1 MDYMDILPD
10 PTRKILPSGKQ
21 DNSTGSA
28 GPGFVSVKLSS
39 NMPSTLSRT
48 NGGRVVL
55 RSLATHSWNIDITY
69 NQLTRSEFEPV
80 NAFLMARQ
88 GLLLP
93 FYVILPQYELP
104 RNSTFAAVAAVTKP
118 EVTTSVS
125 SGSTKFLVN
134 LSSTAGNPSPGDIF
148 NIEDSNNSNHVK
160 TYMVTRCET
169 NGDFSST
176 STRPEVYERIL
187 HITPPLVYSV
197 AAASTLKFAAPMFK
211 VVPRGEVQEYS
222 LGVNNTYQFNLNLEE
237 ALP

>member
-1 MDYMDILPD
+1 MAYMDILPD
-10 PTRKILPSGKQ
+10 PTRKILPSGQ
-21 DNSTGSA
+21 RNDTTGSA

-104 RNSTFAAVAAVTKP
+104 RNSTFAAVAASTPPVVTN
-118 EVTTSVS
+118 SVS
-125 SGSTKFLVN
+125 SGTTKFLVT
-134 LSSTAGNPSPGDIF
+134 LSSASGNPSPGDIF
-148 NIEDSNNSNHVK
+148 NVVDTNNSNHVK

-169 NGDFSST
+169 NSDFDASST
-176 STRPEVYERIL
+176 QPTINQRIL
-187 HITPPLVYSV
+187 HITPPMVYSV
-197 AAASTLKFAAPMFK
+197 ASASTLKFAAPMFR